1 MRLSSAKHKQIY
13 DNTQSV
19 RRSLGG
25 EWGRA
30 YLVEH
35 ARFQS
40 VASFAVAC
48 EARVPYIIPLT
59 VVAHA
64 RVAWLLGQN
73 LVVASAALPTDKEW
87 RQARQGKI
95 TR

>member
-13 DNTQSV
+13 DTVQFK

-25 EWGRA
+25 NEWGRT

-40 VASFAVAC
+40 VASLAVAC
-48 EARVPYIIPLT
+48 EARVPYTIPLT
-59 VVAHA
+59 IVADA
-64 RVAWLLGQN
+64 RVAWLHGQN
-73 LVVASAALPTDKEW
+73 LVVAGAALPSDKEW
-87 RQARQGKI
+87 LHAM
-95 TR
+95 

>member
-1 MRLSSAKHKQIY
+1 MTIY
-13 DNTQSV
+13 NACAEAWGG
-19 RRSLGG
+19 RSGT
-25 EWGRA
+25 

-35 ARFQS
+35 ARLQS

-87 RQARQGKI
+87 RHAR
-95 TR
+95 